1 MEIVFECG
9 GVTGHRLFEDL
20 RLFAFV
26 QHFGEQPEVVPLGF
40 RVFGQGEEMAADQ
53 QWLITLAF
61 GQLEVAAMTF
71 EGAFGQMLAA
81 LAVDEAARV
90 IVVFEVGQGVATVFA
105 FQGQARFFEVVVA
118 TGGAAGAG
126 FQAQVEALD
135 NRVAGDHAGVLL
147 IGHRGQFREHRLVI
161 AENELVRVGAVLEV
175 EVNAFFL
182 AQALDEV
189 QIRLVVLHAVDAFRI
204 DRTGL
209 EFVGVALDAVLFQ
222 HHADDFRHAEVLE
235 DALVDAVREVSQ
247 LRAQR
252 HRITGQAFAR
262 VTLRGAVDLAM
273 DAAAVRRQLQ
283 EGHYSS
289 MIRGAWVDSYLQ
301 TQELLGLKE
310 GQGVSSEDE
319 ADYKAF
325 EARLQEQMANY
336 RKTMATDEDRSEFAL
351 FEKYHDT
358 YMQIQDAVLDLHKRN
373 LEADAIK
380 LFNEKLTP
388 AWYTGRMKLNDI
400 IGENKVVADTAMA
413 NIDDAVATAKVSMVI
428 SLLVAV
434 LAAGLCGLLLMRAIM
449 APMNRIVTIL
459 DIMRTGDLSSRLN
472 LDRKDEF
479 GAVETGFNDMMTE
492 LTSLVSQAQRSSVQV
507 TTSVTE
513 IAATSKQQQATATE
527 TAATTTE
534 IGATSREIAATSRD
548 LVRTMTEVSTA
559 ADQASVLAG
568 SGQQG
573 LARMEDT
580 MHSVMGA
587 ADLVNAKLAILNEKA
602 GNINQVVVTIVKVA
616 DQTNLLSLNAAIE
629 AEKAGEYGRGFAV
642 VATEVRRLA
651 DQTAVATYD
660 IEQMVREIQSAVS
673 AGVMGMDKFSEEV
686 RRGMS
691 EVQQVGEQLSQIIHQ
706 VQALA
711 PRVLMVNEGMQAQAT
726 GAEQINHALV
736 QLGDASSQTV
746 ESLRQASFAID
757 ELSQVAVGLRSGVS
771 RFKV

>member
-1 MEIVFECG
+1 MKNWTLRQRILASFAVIIAIMLLMV
-9 GVTGHRLFEDL
+9 VTSYSRLL
-20 RLFAFV
+20 KI
-26 QHFGEQPEVVPLGF
+26 
-40 RVFGQGEEMAADQ
+40 EES
-53 QWLITLAF
+53 
-61 GQLEVAAMTF
+61 
-71 EGAFGQMLAA
+71 
-81 LAVDEAARV
+81 EAS
-90 IVVFEVGQGVATVFA
+90 
-105 FQGQARFFEVVVA
+105 
-118 TGGAAGAG
+118 
-126 FQAQVEALD
+126 
-135 NRVAGDHAGVLL
+135 
-147 IGHRGQFREHRLVI
+147 
-161 AENELVRVGAVLEV
+161 VR
-175 EVNAFFL
+175 
-182 AQALDEV
+182 D
-189 QIRLVVLHAVDAFRI
+189 
-204 DRTGL
+204 
-209 EFVGVALDAVLFQ
+209 
-222 HHADDFRHAEVLE
+222 
-235 DALVDAVREVSQ
+235 DALPGVY
-247 LRAQR
+247 
-252 HRITGQAFAR
+252 F
-262 VTLRGAVDLAM
+262 
-273 DAAAVRRQLQ
+273 
-283 EGHYSS
+283 SS
-289 MIRGAWVDSYLQ
+289 MIRSAWVDTYLQ
-301 TQELLGLKE
+301 TQEMLGLKE
-310 GQGVSSEDE
+310 GQGVSAEDA
-319 ADYKAF
+319 ADFKVF
-325 EARLQEQMANY
+325 ETRLQEQLANY
-336 RKTMATDEDRSEFAL
+336 RGTVTTEEDKIEFAA
-351 FEKYHDT
+351 FEQRHEEFNR
-358 YMQIQDAVLDLHKRN
+358 IHAAVLDLHKRN
-373 LEADAIK
+373 QEAEAIK
-380 LFNEKLTP
+380 LFNEQLTP
-388 AWYTGRMKLNDI
+388 AWTAGRMKLNDI
-400 IGENKVVADTAMA
+400 ISENKAVADKDMA
-413 NIDDAVATAKVSMVI
+413 AIDDAVVTAKISMGL
-428 SLLVAV
+428 SLLVAI

-449 APMNRIVTIL
+449 APMNRIVSIL
-459 DIMRTGDLSSRLN
+459 EVMRTGDLSNRLN
-472 LDRKDEF
+472 LERKDEF
-479 GAVETGFNDMMTE
+479 GAVETGFNDMMSE

-548 LVRTMTEVSTA
+548 LVRTMTEVSSA
-559 ADQASVLAG
+559 ADQASVAAG

-573 LARMEDT
+573 LARMEET

>member
-1 MEIVFECG
+1 VKNW
-9 GVTGHRLFEDL
+9 TL
-20 RLFAFV
+20 RQRILASFAV
-26 QHFGEQPEVVPLGF
+26 II
-40 RVFGQGEEMAADQ
+40 A
-53 QWLITLAF
+53 I
-61 GQLEVAAMTF
+61 
-71 EGAFGQMLAA
+71 ML
-81 LAVDEAARV
+81 LM
-90 IVVFEVGQGVATVFA
+90 
-105 FQGQARFFEVVVA
+105 VVVSYSRLLKI
-118 TGGAAGAG
+118 
-126 FQAQVEALD
+126 EASENSVRD
-135 NRVAGDHAGVLL
+135 DAIPGVY
-147 IGHRGQFREHRLVI
+147 
-161 AENELVRVGAVLEV
+161 
-175 EVNAFFL
+175 
-182 AQALDEV
+182 
-189 QIRLVVLHAVDAFRI
+189 
-204 DRTGL
+204 
-209 EFVGVALDAVLFQ
+209 
-222 HHADDFRHAEVLE
+222 
-235 DALVDAVREVSQ
+235 
-247 LRAQR
+247 
-252 HRITGQAFAR
+252 
-262 VTLRGAVDLAM
+262 
-273 DAAAVRRQLQ
+273 
-283 EGHYSS
+283 YSS

-310 GQGVSSEDE
+310 GQGISSEDA

-336 RKTMATDEDRSEFAL
+336 RKTMATDEDRSEFAA
-351 FEKYHDT
+351 FEKYHDA
-358 YMQIQDAVLDLHKRN
+358 YIQIQDAVLDLHKRN
-373 LEADAIK
+373 LEADAVK
-380 LFNEKLTP
+380 MFTEKLTP
-388 AWYTGRMKLNDI
+388 AWYSGRMKLNDI
-400 IGENKVVADTAMA
+400 IGENKRVADQAMA
-413 NIDDAVATAKVSMVI
+413 NIDEAVAAAKVSMFV

-434 LAAGLCGLLLMRAIM
+434 LAAGACGLLLMRAIM
-449 APMNRIVTIL
+449 APMNRIVKIL
-459 DIMRTGDLSSRLN
+459 EIMRTGDLSSRLN

-686 RRGMS
+686 RRGMA

-746 ESLRQASFAID
+746 DSLRQASSAID

>member
-1 MEIVFECG
+1 VKNW
-9 GVTGHRLFEDL
+9 TL
-20 RLFAFV
+20 RQRILASFAV
-26 QHFGEQPEVVPLGF
+26 II
-40 RVFGQGEEMAADQ
+40 A
-53 QWLITLAF
+53 I
-61 GQLEVAAMTF
+61 
-71 EGAFGQMLAA
+71 ML
-81 LAVDEAARV
+81 LM
-90 IVVFEVGQGVATVFA
+90 
-105 FQGQARFFEVVVA
+105 VVVSYSRLLKI
-118 TGGAAGAG
+118 
-126 FQAQVEALD
+126 EAS
-135 NRVAGDHAGVLL
+135 
-147 IGHRGQFREHRLVI
+147 ESS
-161 AENELVRVGAVLEV
+161 VR
-175 EVNAFFL
+175 
-182 AQALDEV
+182 D
-189 QIRLVVLHAVDAFRI
+189 
-204 DRTGL
+204 
-209 EFVGVALDAVLFQ
+209 DAVPG
-222 HHADDFRHAEVLE
+222 VY
-235 DALVDAVREVSQ
+235 
-247 LRAQR
+247 
-252 HRITGQAFAR
+252 
-262 VTLRGAVDLAM
+262 
-273 DAAAVRRQLQ
+273 
-283 EGHYSS
+283 YSS

-310 GQGVSSEDE
+310 GQGISSEDA

-325 EARLQEQMANY
+325 ETRLQEQMANY
-336 RKTMATDEDRSEFAL
+336 RNTVTTDEDRVEFAA
-351 FEKYHDT
+351 FEKDHDT
-358 YMQIQDAVLDLHKRN
+358 YMQIQDQVLDLHKRN
-373 LEADAIK
+373 LEAEAVK
-380 LFNEKLTP
+380 LFTEKLTP

-400 IGENKVVADTAMA
+400 IGENKKVADQAMA
-413 NIDDAVATAKVSMVI
+413 NIDEAVAAAKVSMFV

-434 LAAGLCGLLLMRAIM
+434 LAAGACGLLLMRAIM
-449 APMNRIVTIL
+449 APMNRIVKIL
-459 DIMRTGDLSSRLN
+459 EIMRTGDLSSRLN

-686 RRGMS
+686 RRGMA

>member
-1 MEIVFECG
+1 MLLMVMVSFSSLLKIESSEE
-9 GVTGHRLFEDL
+9 T
-20 RLFAFV
+20 V
-26 QHFGEQPEVVPLGF
+26 QK
-40 RVFGQGEEMAADQ
+40 
-53 QWLITLAF
+53 
-61 GQLEVAAMTF
+61 
-71 EGAFGQMLAA
+71 
-81 LAVDEAARV
+81 
-90 IVVFEVGQGVATVFA
+90 
-105 FQGQARFFEVVVA
+105 
-118 TGGAAGAG
+118 
-126 FQAQVEALD
+126 
-135 NRVAGDHAGVLL
+135 
-147 IGHRGQFREHRLVI
+147 
-161 AENELVRVGAVLEV
+161 
-175 EVNAFFL
+175 
-182 AQALDEV
+182 
-189 QIRLVVLHAVDAFRI
+189 
-204 DRTGL
+204 
-209 EFVGVALDAVLFQ
+209 DAVPG
-222 HHADDFRHAEVLE
+222 VY
-235 DALVDAVREVSQ
+235 
-247 LRAQR
+247 
-252 HRITGQAFAR
+252 
-262 VTLRGAVDLAM
+262 
-273 DAAAVRRQLQ
+273 
-283 EGHYSS
+283 YSS
-289 MIRGAWVDSYLQ
+289 MIRSAWVDGYVLTQRIVGLSEHRDLTTADLELYKSY
-301 TQELLGLKE
+301 
-310 GQGVSSEDE
+310 
-319 ADYKAF
+319 
-325 EARLQEQMANY
+325 EARIEEQMDNY
-336 RKTMATDEDRSEFAL
+336 RKTIFTSADQVDFDAFEVRHQAFNKVLNKVVDLYQHKQYEQARIAL
-351 FEKYHDT
+351 E
-358 YMQIQDAVLDLHKRN
+358 Q
-373 LEADAIK
+373 E
-380 LFNEKLTP
+380 LTP
-388 AWYTGRMKLNDI
+388 AWVDGRKQLNIVIDANRDQSNAATEAI
-400 IGENKVVADTAMA
+400 RNAVTA
-413 NIDDAVATAKVSMVI
+413 AKISMGL
-428 SLLVAV
+428 SLLVAI

-449 APMNRIVTIL
+449 APMNRIVQIL

-559 ADQASVLAG
+559 ADQASVAAG

-573 LARMEDT
+573 LARMEET

-686 RRGMS
+686 RRGMF

-757 ELSQVAVGLRSGVS
+757 ELSSVAVGLRSGVS

>member
-1 MEIVFECG
+1 MKNW
-9 GVTGHRLFEDL
+9 TL
-20 RLFAFV
+20 RQRILASFAVIIAIMLLMVMVSFSSLLKIESSEETV
-26 QHFGEQPEVVPLGF
+26 Q
-40 RVFGQGEEMAADQ
+40 
-53 QWLITLAF
+53 T
-61 GQLEVAAMTF
+61 
-71 EGAFGQMLAA
+71 
-81 LAVDEAARV
+81 
-90 IVVFEVGQGVATVFA
+90 
-105 FQGQARFFEVVVA
+105 
-118 TGGAAGAG
+118 
-126 FQAQVEALD
+126 
-135 NRVAGDHAGVLL
+135 
-147 IGHRGQFREHRLVI
+147 
-161 AENELVRVGAVLEV
+161 
-175 EVNAFFL
+175 
-182 AQALDEV
+182 
-189 QIRLVVLHAVDAFRI
+189 
-204 DRTGL
+204 
-209 EFVGVALDAVLFQ
+209 DAVPGLY
-222 HHADDFRHAEVLE
+222 
-235 DALVDAVREVSQ
+235 
-247 LRAQR
+247 
-252 HRITGQAFAR
+252 
-262 VTLRGAVDLAM
+262 
-273 DAAAVRRQLQ
+273 
-283 EGHYSS
+283 YSS
-289 MIRGAWVDSYLQ
+289 MIRGAWVDTYVL
-301 TQELLGLKE
+301 TQRIVGLSEHRDMSAADLELYKGAEAHLK
-310 GQGVSSEDE
+310 DE
-319 ADYKAF
+319 
-325 EARLQEQMANY
+325 MVNY
-336 RKTMATDEDRSEFAL
+336 RKTIFTTEDRVDFEAFETRYQTYNQAL
-351 FEKYHDT
+351 AKVVGLYQQKQYE
-358 YMQIQDAVLDLHKRN
+358 QARLA
-373 LEADAIK
+373 LEQ
-380 LFNEKLTP
+380 ELTP
-388 AWYTGRMKLNDI
+388 AWVDGRKQLN
-400 IGENKVVADTAMA
+400 VVIDSNRDQSNASTDAIRQAVTA
-413 NIDDAVATAKVSMVI
+413 AKVSMGV
-428 SLLVAV
+428 SLLVAII
-434 LAAGLCGLLLMRAIM
+434 AAGLCGLLLMRAIM
-449 APMNRIVTIL
+449 APMNRIVQIL

-573 LARMEDT
+573 LARMEET

-746 ESLRQASFAID
+746 ESLRQASSAID

>member
-1 MEIVFECG
+1 MKNW
-9 GVTGHRLFEDL
+9 TL
-20 RLFAFV
+20 RQRILASFAV
-26 QHFGEQPEVVPLGF
+26 II
-40 RVFGQGEEMAADQ
+40 A
-53 QWLITLAF
+53 I
-61 GQLEVAAMTF
+61 
-71 EGAFGQMLAA
+71 ML
-81 LAVDEAARV
+81 LM
-90 IVVFEVGQGVATVFA
+90 
-105 FQGQARFFEVVVA
+105 VVVSYSRLLKIE
-118 TGGAAGAG
+118 TS
-126 FQAQVEALD
+126 EAS
-135 NRVAGDHAGVLL
+135 
-147 IGHRGQFREHRLVI
+147 
-161 AENELVRVGAVLEV
+161 VR
-175 EVNAFFL
+175 
-182 AQALDEV
+182 
-189 QIRLVVLHAVDAFRI
+189 
-204 DRTGL
+204 
-209 EFVGVALDAVLFQ
+209 
-222 HHADDFRHAEVLE
+222 E
-235 DALVDAVREVSQ
+235 DALPG
-247 LRAQR
+247 LY
-252 HRITGQAFAR
+252 
-262 VTLRGAVDLAM
+262 
-273 DAAAVRRQLQ
+273 
-283 EGHYSS
+283 YSS
-289 MIRGAWVDSYLQ
+289 MVRSAWVDTYLR
-301 TQELLGLKE
+301 TQEVLGFKE
-310 GQGVSSEDE
+310 GQGFSAEE
-319 ADYKAF
+319 AENFKNF
-325 EARLQEQMANY
+325 EVRLQEQMSNY
-336 RKTMATDEDRSEFAL
+336 QGTITTDEDKVEYAV
-351 FEKYHDT
+351 FEKLHGDY
-358 YMQIQDAVLDLHKRN
+358 IKVLAAVVDLHKRN
-373 LEADAIK
+373 QETEAIK
-380 LFNEKLTP
+380 MFNEQLTP
-388 AWYTGRMKLNDI
+388 AWTAGRVKLNDI
-400 IGENKVVADTAMA
+400 IRENKAVADQEIA
-413 NIDDAVATAKVSMVI
+413 NIDNAVDTAKVIMGI

-449 APMNRIVTIL
+449 APMNRIVQIL
-459 DIMRTGDLSSRLN
+459 EIMRTGDLSSRLN

-573 LARMEDT
+573 LARMEET

-757 ELSQVAVGLRSGVS
+757 ELSQVAVGLRGGVS

>member
-1 MEIVFECG
+1 MKNW
-9 GVTGHRLFEDL
+9 TL
-20 RLFAFV
+20 RQRILASFAV
-26 QHFGEQPEVVPLGF
+26 II
-40 RVFGQGEEMAADQ
+40 A
-53 QWLITLAF
+53 I
-61 GQLEVAAMTF
+61 
-71 EGAFGQMLAA
+71 ML
-81 LAVDEAARV
+81 LM
-90 IVVFEVGQGVATVFA
+90 
-105 FQGQARFFEVVVA
+105 VVVSYSRLLKI
-118 TGGAAGAG
+118 
-126 FQAQVEALD
+126 EASE
-135 NRVAGDHAGVLL
+135 VS
-147 IGHRGQFREHRLVI
+147 
-161 AENELVRVGAVLEV
+161 VR
-175 EVNAFFL
+175 
-182 AQALDEV
+182 D
-189 QIRLVVLHAVDAFRI
+189 
-204 DRTGL
+204 
-209 EFVGVALDAVLFQ
+209 
-222 HHADDFRHAEVLE
+222 
-235 DALVDAVREVSQ
+235 DALPGVY
-247 LRAQR
+247 
-252 HRITGQAFAR
+252 
-262 VTLRGAVDLAM
+262 
-273 DAAAVRRQLQ
+273 
-283 EGHYSS
+283 YSS

-301 TQELLGLKE
+301 TQEMLGLKE
-310 GQGVSSEDE
+310 GQGISAEDA
-319 ADYKAF
+319 ADFKNF
-325 EARLQEQMANY
+325 EARVQDAMNSY
-336 RKTMATDEDRSEFAL
+336 RATVTTDEDKLEFAA
-351 FEKYHDT
+351 FEKFHENYGK
-358 YMQIQDAVLDLHKRN
+358 ILVAVLDLHKRN
-373 LEADAIK
+373 QEAEAIK
-380 LFNEKLTP
+380 VFNEQLTP
-388 AWYTGRMKLNDI
+388 TWTAGRMKLNDI
-400 IGENKVVADTAMA
+400 LRENKAVADQDMA
-413 NIDDAVATAKVSMVI
+413 YIDDAVFTAKVIMGI

-449 APMNRIVTIL
+449 APMNRIVQIL
-459 DIMRTGDLSSRLN
+459 EVMRTGDLSGRLN
-472 LDRKDEF
+472 LERKDEF
-479 GAVETGFNDMMTE
+479 GAVETGFNDMMAE

-559 ADQASVLAG
+559 ADQASVAAG

-573 LARMEDT
+573 LARMEET

-757 ELSQVAVGLRSGVS
+757 ELSQVAVGLRGGVS

>member
-1 MEIVFECG
+1 MKNW
-9 GVTGHRLFEDL
+9 TL
-20 RLFAFV
+20 RQRILASFAV
-26 QHFGEQPEVVPLGF
+26 IIAIMLL
-40 RVFGQGEEMAADQ
+40 M
-53 QWLITLAF
+53 I
-61 GQLEVAAMTF
+61 VAAYS
-71 EGAFGQMLAA
+71 
-81 LAVDEAARV
+81 
-90 IVVFEVGQGVATVFA
+90 
-105 FQGQARFFEVVVA
+105 
-118 TGGAAGAG
+118 
-126 FQAQVEALD
+126 
-135 NRVAGDHAGVLL
+135 
-147 IGHRGQFREHRLVI
+147 RLVSI
-161 AENELVRVGAVLEV
+161 ETSEEKVRT
-175 EVNAFFL
+175 
-182 AQALDEV
+182 DS
-189 QIRLVVLHAVDAFRI
+189 IP
-204 DRTGL
+204 GL
-209 EFVGVALDAVLFQ
+209 Y
-222 HHADDFRHAEVLE
+222 
-235 DALVDAVREVSQ
+235 
-247 LRAQR
+247 
-252 HRITGQAFAR
+252 
-262 VTLRGAVDLAM
+262 
-273 DAAAVRRQLQ
+273 
-283 EGHYSS
+283 YSS
-289 MIRGAWVDSYLQ
+289 MIRSAWVDSYVQ
-301 TQELLGLKE
+301 TLHLMNDVTGRPLTKE
-310 GQGVSSEDE
+310 EKDLYTS
-319 ADYKAF
+319 Y
-325 EARLQEQMANY
+325 EARLEKELAGY
-336 RKTMATDEDRSEFAL
+336 RSTISDGTDESEYEAFLVRHKAYDASLDTVVAL
-351 FEKYHDT
+351 FEKND
-358 YMQIQDAVLDLHKRN
+358 MDQARRLLVEQ
-373 LEADAIK
+373 
-380 LFNEKLTP
+380 LTP
-388 AWYTGRMKLNDI
+388 AWNAGRQQLNKMIEDNQNAAI
-400 IGENKVVADTAMA
+400 HASN
-413 NIDDAVATAKVSMVI
+413 NISD
-428 SLLVAV
+428 AV
-434 LAAGLCGLLLMRAIM
+434 LAAKASMLVSLLIAVIAASVCGFLLLRAIM
-449 APMNRIVTIL
+449 SPMQRIVSIL
-459 DIMRTGDLSSRLN
+459 DVMRSGDLSKRLD
-472 LDRKDEF
+472 LERKDEF
-479 GAVETGFNDMMTE
+479 GAVETGFNDMMAE
-492 LTSLVSQAQRSSVQV
+492 LTALVSQAQRSSVQV

-548 LVRTMTEVSTA
+548 LVRTMTEVTSA
-559 ADQASVLAG
+559 ADQASILAG

-580 MHSVMGA
+580 MHQVMGA